1 MMSKVKSPEHIF
13 VQQKSCPHAWYL
25 VMDSLH
31 DQAVFLYGNASGSA
45 VMHQNDG
52 KGQLISTIDLSH
64 KSVFLLAGFALEN
77 AIKAFLVYENPQWI
91 SNGRLSGNL
100 RSHDLQKL
108 EKQSRLIPHQ
118 GRRTQIL
125 RAFQDGLESWA
136 RYPCSLV
143 MEDTRDEAVLTLPLW
158 LSYRR
163 LIRTYERR
171 LRQLMESPWKGP
183 HGFEGTYHF
192 VGHGHP
198 PVPAMWGGS
207 QGIIARS

>member
-1 MMSKVKSPEHIF
+1 MSKVNSPAYRF
-13 VQQKSCPHAWYL
+13 VEQKACPHAWYL
-25 VMDSLH
+25 VMESLH
-31 DQAVFLYGNASGSA
+31 DQAVFLYENAAGNTM
-45 VMHQNDG
+45 MHQTDADDR
-52 KGQLISTIDLSH
+52 LIRTIDLSH

-100 RSHDLQKL
+100 KSHDLQKL
-108 EKQSRLIPHQ
+108 EKQSSLIPHR
-118 GRRTQIL
+118 GRRGQIL

-143 MEDTRDEAVLTLPLW
+143 MEDTRDEAVLTLSLW

-171 LRQLMESPWKGP
+171 LRELMENTWKGP
-183 HGFEGTYHF
+183 NGFEGKYRF
-192 VGHGHP
+192 EGHGHP
-198 PVPAMWGGS
+198 SVPTNLNAP
-207 QGIIARS
+207 